1 MGALHELLAVEKDA
15 KDVLN
20 KILEET
26 LKTFNQRSSH
36 FVESRKTYKPFKEDD
51 KDIPEQEFS
60 PMATTVKDKLN
71 YAQGSIIRFIDIEL
85 QKESS
90 NQKATADVIVELPD
104 GSPETIIEAVP
115 VTWLV
120 QMETL
125 LERIRKIYSDIPTI
139 DPSKVWDVDKTR
151 DNVWITKEPLIKV
164 RTKKIPKVIE
174 KSPATDKFPAQTEIV
189 HSDEPVGEFTLSS
202 ASGALSPKQKSQ
214 LLDRIDRLV
223 AAVKIARARANG
235 QEIEPKKIGSNIFN
249 FINKGFILK

>member
-1 MGALHELLAVEKDA
+1 MGVLHELLAVEKDA
-15 KDVLN
+15 KDVLT

-26 LKTFNQRSSH
+26 LKTFSQRSSH
-36 FVESRKTYKPFKEDD
+36 FVESRKTYRPFKEGD

-60 PMATTVKDKLN
+60 PMATTVKDKLD

-104 GSPETIIEAVP
+104 GKTETVIEAAP

-125 LERIRKIYSDIPTI
+125 LERIRKVYSNIPTLN
-139 DPSKVWDVDKTR
+139 PNEVWNEDKTR
-151 DNVWITKEPLIKV
+151 DNVWITKEPIIKV
-164 RTKKIPKVIE
+164 RTKKVPTVIE
-174 KSPATDKFPAQTEIV
+174 KSKATDKFPAQTEIV
-189 HSDEPVGEFTLSS
+189 HTDEPVGEFTQSS

-223 AAVKIARARANG
+223 TAVKIARSKANG
-235 QEIEPKKIGSNIFN
+235 QEVESKKIGLNIFN
-249 FINKGFILK
+249 FINQGFTLK